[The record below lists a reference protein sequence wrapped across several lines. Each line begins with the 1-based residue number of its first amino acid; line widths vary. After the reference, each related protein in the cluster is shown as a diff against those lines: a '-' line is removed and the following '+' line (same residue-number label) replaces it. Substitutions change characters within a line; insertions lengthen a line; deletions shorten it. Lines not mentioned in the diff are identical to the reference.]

1 MIIIKMLK
9 RKEKRMD
16 ENSEETLKKKL
27 RQVQRKRDYLIQE
40 YRKRMDNVEALQK

>member
-1 MIIIKMLK
+1 MFK